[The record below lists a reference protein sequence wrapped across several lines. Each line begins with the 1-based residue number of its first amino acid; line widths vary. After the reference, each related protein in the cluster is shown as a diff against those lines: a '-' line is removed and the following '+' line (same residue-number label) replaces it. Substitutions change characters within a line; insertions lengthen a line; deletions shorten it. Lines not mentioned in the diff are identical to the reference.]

1 MNWILNLI
9 SKLFLK
15 PKIVESEIHTVK
27 NCEILDDIWVQD
39 GNKIYSG
46 VIWSKTRRRILVS
59 YCKDDNSFVDE
70 WFITTNLSDE
80 TKIKKNNLTLY
91 FNKPCF
97 TD

>member
-15 PKIVESEIHTVK
+15 PEVVKNEIHIVK
-27 NCEILDDIWVQD
+27 NCEILDDVWIQD
-39 GNKIYSG
+39 DDKIYSG
-46 VIWSKTRRRILVS
+46 IIWSKTRRRILVS
-59 YCKDDNSFVDE
+59 YCKDDNSFVNE

-80 TKIKKNNLTLY
+80 IKIKKNNLTLY